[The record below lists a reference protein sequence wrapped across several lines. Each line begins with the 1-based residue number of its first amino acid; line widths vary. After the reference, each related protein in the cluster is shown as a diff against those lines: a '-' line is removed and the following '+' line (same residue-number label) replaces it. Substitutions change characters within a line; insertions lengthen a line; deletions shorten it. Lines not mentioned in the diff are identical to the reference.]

1 MCMCL
6 FVRTRTQ
13 TYECAQH
20 CLGVCVC
27 VCVAENGC
35 LHLGRGVCTRT
46 DREGIELKRMRQIPP
61 VTRSLIHTA
70 IVLKRQVCEHCH
82 VVLCASERVA
92 QKIKACFILCI
103 RVCDC
108 ICRLIRMKAKIRTVK
123 LLMNCFW
130 FSVNN
135 LTGG

>member
-1 MCMCL
+1 M
-6 FVRTRTQ
+6 
-13 TYECAQH
+13 
-20 CLGVCVC
+20 CVC
-27 VCVAENGC
+27 VCLCAHA
-35 LHLGRGVCTRT
+35 LRRTRGVCTRT